1 MAAHSKTN
9 GHQVRALER
18 ETRSVLREAKDLR
31 AKLDRAVAL
40 ADRQIGIT
48 EGSRRA
54 APPLSPG
61 AAPDAMAGG
70 ALLSEEGSRSLPA
83 NASAQAGARGGAPTG
98 PAPYGIPSSVT
109 APFGLPY
116 GPMSPAQ
123 PPPQDL
129 PEGFTP
135 EWARGGGATAV
146 YSVPGTPIISG
157 FLTDVGEYNPELQG
171 RNAMQVY
178 EKMRRG
184 DGQVEATLQALM

>member
-1 MAAHSKTN
+1 MSRRLTTNHLSLTTLPKMAAHSKTN
-9 GHQVRALER
+9 GYQVRALER
-18 ETRSVLREAKDLR
+18 EARSVLREAKDLR
-31 AKLDRAVAL
+31 AKLDRAMAL

-48 EGSRRA
+48 EASRRA
-54 APPLSPG
+54 APPLSP
-61 AAPDAMAGG
+61 
-70 ALLSEEGSRSLPA
+70 LLSEEGRRSLPA
-83 NASAQAGARGGAPTG
+83 KASAQAGARGGAPTG

-123 PPPQDL
+123 QPPQDL

-184 DGQVEATLQALM
+184 DG